1 MRKYKIYDPRNEKVF
16 IAVILAL
23 LLAFLIW
30 YHVGKNRSPEV
41 LLFQLSLFVILFL
54 IQPKDVRL
62 HDDDILEYRQY
73 IKNKW
78 QKPISV
84 QQITSYQQDAKNKN
98 KLTIVYYREQLRG
111 SWTICLSEKDVDD
124 LVSELVR
131 RNPAIIKQ

>member
-16 IAVILAL
+16 VAVILAL

-41 LLFQLSLFVILFL
+41 LLFQLPLFVILFL

-62 HDDDILEYRQY
+62 HDDDTLEYRQY